1 MMKKSILLLIAILL
15 FAAGVKAQNAII
27 LASPDKR
34 TEITVD
40 FNKQLSYAIKH
51 DGKVI
56 VLPSVI
62 GLQLETSSL
71 PLETDKVVKKT
82 TTTVDVKVIPVIK
95 EKKAEIRDNY
105 NQLNIA
111 FKSGLVVEFR
121 AYDNGVAYRFVT
133 NQKGELVVKN
143 ELINFNL
150 PPACKIYFLEEESM
164 HSHNEREFKHI
175 PVDSIGPKR
184 FSSLPA

>member
-1 MMKKSILLLIAILL
+1 MS
-15 FAAGVKAQNAII
+15 
-27 LASPDKR
+27 
-34 TEITVD
+34 
-40 FNKQLSYAIKH
+40 
-51 DGKVI
+51 
-56 VLPSVI
+56 
-62 GLQLETSSL
+62 
-71 PLETDKVVKKT
+71 
-82 TTTVDVKVIPVIK
+82 KVIPTIK

-105 NQLNIA
+105 NQLSIA

-150 PPACKIYFLEEESM
+150 PPACKIYFPEEESM

-175 PVDSIGPKR
+175 LLIVLVQKVLFFSAWKIVSIYFYYLEISRIIGYKLSIR
-184 FSSLPA
+184 